1 MRDRMLT
8 AQQIGGLV
16 ALGATALG
24 SAVAIVINGQ
34 NLTPGRIISAVVAI
48 AVVIGVLQSRG
59 GNGLTRATLVL
70 VSVVGLAIVV
80 SLIGAPDTSQGLVWA
95 TLAVFGL
102 IGFTIQ
108 FWYASQSVDYA
119 TVAFDVLL
127 IMWFV
132 LIVVTLGE
140 YVSQIHFANSHVF
153 IDQRLSGRIP
163 TLTWVNPNN
172 TPFILT
178 VLVTPVLWAAHRRPP
193 RVRKAVWA
201 SIGWLIFLSVFVN
214 DARLGTIVLIM
225 SLILWVILE
234 TSDWRIALAT
244 TIIAVAAVVP
254 ATAISQRTSISDL
267 APYSPL
273 SQWAALF
280 DAARDVE
287 DVPGA
292 PSSIPADTST
302 GNRIRLWT
310 KALDIT
316 VRHPFIGLGAG
327 GYQFL
332 LTTGDEFL
340 GIEDP
345 HSLFL
350 DAGSNLGILGA
361 VALMIAIGVTP
372 IAVVIHDRR
381 SKLGH
386 AVIVATFAFAAGS
399 FGPSTTWTLTL
410 AWAALGLVQGA
421 WISTRLAHVDAG
433 GEHPDASS
441 DDAGGGDRPHSRSK
455 VGHAGESDGSSNGD

>member
-1 MRDRMLT
+1 MYDRALT
-8 AQQIGGLV
+8 PQQIAGLV

-34 NLTPGRIISAVVAI
+34 NVTPGRIVSAVVAI
-48 AVVIGVLQSRG
+48 AVLISVVRSRG
-59 GNGLTRATLVL
+59 GNRLTRATLAL
-70 VSVVGLAIVV
+70 VSVVGLAIIA
-80 SLIGAPDTSQGLVWA
+80 SLFGAPDMSQGLVWA

-108 FWYASQSVDYA
+108 FWYASQSPDYA
-119 TVAFDVLL
+119 SVAFAVLL
-127 IMWFV
+127 ALWFL

-178 VLVTPVLWAAHRRPP
+178 VLVTPVLYAARRRPSW
-193 RVRKAVWA
+193 VRRAVWVG
-201 SIGWLIFLSVFVN
+201 IGWLVFLSIFVN
-214 DARLGTIVLIM
+214 DARLGTVVLIM

-244 TIIAVAAVVP
+244 TTIAIAAVVP
-254 ATAISQRTSISDL
+254 ATFISQQTSISDL
-267 APYSPL
+267 APYSPV
-273 SQWAALF
+273 SQWSALF

-287 DVPGA
+287 DIPSA
-292 PSSIPADTST
+292 PSSVPADTST

-310 KALDIT
+310 KAFDIT
-316 VRHPFIGLGAG
+316 FSHPFIGLGAG

-350 DAGSNLGILGA
+350 DAGSNLGLLGA
-361 VALMIAIGVTP
+361 VALIAALALTP
-372 IAVVIHDRR
+372 ITVVIRDRR
-381 SKLGH
+381 SMLGH
-386 AVIVATFAFAAGS
+386 VVIVATFAFAAGS
-399 FGPSTTWTLTL
+399 FGPSTTWTLSL

-421 WISTRLAHVDAG
+421 WISTRLAHVG
-433 GEHPDASS
+433 ASS
-441 DDAGGGDRPHSRSK
+441 DDPDTTGNKSSRGDRQQRRLQ
-455 VGHAGESDGSSNGD
+455 VGHTRDHDGSGNGN